1 LDTQSEFERGITMRV
16 EKVESAVLELAR
28 KVDALASGPARH
40 GPRPAPAAAASEPLP
55 GSPAGG
61 VQPTP
66 GRPKAAPRPHWAI
79 DANRPERGVDWWLA
93 RAGAGLTI
101 VAVILLYQYAVGHG
115 WITPW
120 VRVLAGA
127 LVGSA
132 LMYWGRKMAP
142 SSVDDSTP
150 VALRELMM
158 GSALAVWY
166 ITAYAVSARYHLIP
180 LSASRYVFLIL
191 SVAGA
196 ALSLKERRSGL
207 ALLAVTAGFLGP
219 LFLAGPVPEAY
230 EYALY
235 TSVLGALAIV
245 LYLMRGW
252 QSVLWIS
259 FFAVSITFS
268 LPVFYSEAVV
278 LTLAGVAVA
287 LAYGRA
293 PTLRRSLVATGS
305 ERYPEPVRS
314 RFAAHWLSETGRFLK
329 MFSPAAGALDS
340 LSIWAITL
348 AAPIVGISLLSRAW
362 PAVNDAV
369 WGALELTLAIV
380 AYRMCN
386 SASDDNSEITHLE
399 GVASLVWGTFGM
411 IGITQALIIP
421 SFIDHGTLALGIV
434 GLAAI
439 LAITLPDTPRYVAA
453 IRTGILMSGLATLVA
468 LFNELQLSN
477 LPATLVEPDRIKA
490 ALSIAELIAIAAGAL
505 GWREMRRRN
514 VGGDAANTLILM
526 CYGALLLVDAR
537 VLGEIWRP
545 LVTASF
551 AIAGTL
557 LLFMSRKENSK
568 ILRTVGG
575 ATLALVVLRL
585 FFVDMRGVDTI
596 WRVLLFLGIGALFL
610 FTSRQLQAARPQ
622 TPSEST

>member
-1 LDTQSEFERGITMRV
+1 MVDTQSEFERRITERV
-16 EKVESAVLELAR
+16 EKVESAVLELSR
-28 KVDALASGPARH
+28 KIDALSPAPAQR
-40 GPRPAPAAAASEPLP
+40 GPRPVAENRAAEASTGLP
-55 GSPAGG
+55 PAGSASA
-61 VQPTP
+61 Q
-66 GRPKAAPRPHWAI
+66 PKAAPKARWTI
-79 DANRPERGVDWWLA
+79 DDRPERGVDWWLA

-127 LVGSA
+127 LVGAA
-132 LMYWGRKMAP
+132 LMYWGRRMPP
-142 SSVDDSTP
+142 SSADDSAP

-166 ITAYAVSARYHLIP
+166 ITTYAVSARYNLIP

-196 ALSLKERRSGL
+196 ALSLKERRCGL
-207 ALLAVTAGFLGP
+207 ALLAIAAGFMGP
-219 LFLAGPVPEAY
+219 LFLAGPVTKVY

-235 TSVLGALAIV
+235 TSVLGALAII

-259 FFAVSITFS
+259 FVAVSITFS
-268 LPVFYSEAVV
+268 LPVFYSEGAL

-293 PTLRRSLVATGS
+293 PTLRRGLVATGS

-314 RFAAHWLSETGRFLK
+314 RFATHWLSETGRFIK
-329 MFSPAAGALDS
+329 MFSPSAGSLDS
-340 LSIWAITL
+340 LSVWAITL
-348 AAPIVGISLLSRAW
+348 AAPLLGISLVSRAW
-362 PAVNDAV
+362 PTVNDAV
-369 WGALELTLAIV
+369 WGAIQVATAIV
-380 AYRMCN
+380 AYRMCKA
-386 SASDDNSEITHLE
+386 SADENSEITHLQ
-399 GVASLVWGTFGM
+399 GVAALVWGTFGA
-411 IGITQALIIP
+411 IGIAQALIIP
-421 SFIDHGTLALGIV
+421 SFVDHGTLSLGIV

-439 LAITLPDTPRYVAA
+439 LAITLQDRPRYVAA
-453 IRTGILMSGLATLVA
+453 IRAGILMSALATLVV
-468 LFNELQLSN
+468 LFNEAEFSN
-477 LPATLVEPDRIKA
+477 LPATLAGPDRIKA
-490 ALSIAELIAIAAGAL
+490 ALSIAEIIAIAAGAI
-505 GWREMRRRN
+505 GWREMRRRRIA
-514 VGGDAANTLILM
+514 GDAANVLILM

-551 AIAGTL
+551 AVAGTV
-557 LLFMSRKENSK
+557 LLFMSRKENNK
-568 ILRTVGG
+568 VLRAAGG

-585 FFVDMRGVDTI
+585 FFVDMQGVDTI

-610 FTSRQLQAARPQ
+610 FTSRQLQSGRPHA
-622 TPSEST
+622 TSEST